1 MKKQTMADLSLLLV
15 AFVWGVGFLLVQ
27 NAIDTLEPF
36 TYNGIRFLIA
46 AVFIW
51 VWLFVFKKGLVKM
64 IDKSVI
70 LAGVVLGI
78 WLHSAYA
85 FQTFGLLY
93 TASSKAGFITGLNV
107 VLVPILALFVLKE
120 KPKPASVAGVSI
132 ATAGLY
138 LLTMA
143 DSLNMN
149 LGDLLVLFCAF
160 AFAFHIILTDRY
172 TNLYSALVLTGIQL
186 STVAGLSI
194 GSALIWEDW
203 QRAFVP
209 AYVFKP
215 EVIISLLVTSV
226 FATALAF
233 LAQTAFQKYTSPT
246 RVAIIY
252 TMEPVFAAI
261 AGVAWAGEDLTS
273 TAWIGSALILAGM
286 LLSELSGYIQFYVS
300 RLKKYVNDM

>member
-1 MKKQTMADLSLLLV
+1 MADLSLLLV

-27 NAIDTLEPF
+27 NAIETLEPF
-36 TYNGIRFLIA
+36 TYNGIRFLVA
-46 AVFIW
+46 AFFIW
-51 VWLFVFKKGLVKM
+51 GWVFAFKKGQLKT
-64 IDKSVI
+64 IDKSII
-70 LAGVVLGI
+70 LAGIVLGI

-143 DSLNMN
+143 DSLSMN

-172 TNLYSALVLTGIQL
+172 TNLYSAFILTGIQL

-194 GSALIWEDW
+194 ISALIWEDW
-203 QRAFVP
+203 QRAFQP
-209 AYVFKP
+209 AFIFKS
-215 EVIISLLVTSV
+215 EVIFSLLITSV

-233 LAQTAFQKYTSPT
+233 LAQTAFQKYTNPT

-261 AGVAWAGEDLTS
+261 AGVAWAGEHLTS

-286 LLSELSGYIQFYVS
+286 LLSELSGYIQLYAS
-300 RLKKYVNDM
+300 RIKKYVNDM